1 MILTYILVDLEN
13 VQPQAGDLSLLRG
26 ESYRVLIFHGVH
38 QNKFDVNMYKALQ
51 PLGDKVELI
60 QSDRV
65 GADVLDFHISFY
77 LGRRLQEHLGEET
90 TGAGRSAR
98 FFVISKDKGFDS
110 LLVHVRSLGFE
121 AHRVATI
128 QAALGTPPHGAP
140 APARKGAAKKA
151 TPAKRA
157 AAKKA
162 PAARVAQTR
171 AAQPKPAPKA
181 AQPKAVQHKATQHKS
196 PAPALKPSE
205 KKAAADPKD
214 VVLDSLRNMGEKRP
228 GKRKGLEHHIESHL
242 GRKVDIE
249 TVRRLVDQLE
259 RDGMLT
265 IVDNRVEYKLP
276 KGKR

>member
-13 VQPQAGDLSLLRG
+13 VHPQAGDLSLLRG
-26 ESYRVLIFHGVH
+26 ESYRVIIFHGVH

-77 LGRRLQEHLGEET
+77 LGRRLQEHLTQEE

-128 QAALGTPPHGAP
+128 QAAIGTPPHGTPVQARKTAAKKA
-140 APARKGAAKKA
+140 APARK
-151 TPAKRA
+151 A
-157 AAKKA
+157 AAKKVPAVKPA
-162 PAARVAQTR
+162 PRAPQTKAPQPR
-171 AAQPKPAPKA
+171 AAQPKV
-181 AQPKAVQHKATQHKS
+181 AQQKS
-196 PAPALKPSE
+196 PAPAQKPSAI
-205 KKAAADPKD
+205 KAATDPRQ
-214 VVLDSLRNMGEKRP
+214 VVLDSLRKMGEKRP

-242 GRKVDIE
+242 GRKVDLD
-249 TVRRLVDQLE
+249 TVRALIAKLE
-259 RDGMLT
+259 RDGMLK
-265 IVDNRVEYKLP
+265 IADNKVEYTLP
-276 KGKR
+276 KAKR